1 MSDFGKGHKTN
12 NIFWGQSSNNSIGFG
27 THNYIPTLTK
37 HKIKEMIQKINR
49 KEITVAEQIKRIKRP
64 GEIETIR
71 TQVKVRTPQAKRTKR
86 YLSSLEGSKTILVEK
101 IHRAMLKQDNKLI
114 SLDEL
119 DKILKEYPTPV
130 SNEGEL
136 KGRGKEAVLN
146 QSVKS
151 LQLYSNGLLKFT
163 LIVTD
168 LGIRK
173 FTVI

>member
-1 MSDFGKGHKTN
+1 MSNWGKAHQNNNNGFGK
-12 NIFWGQSSNNSIGFG
+12 SSDNEIGFG
-27 THNYIPTLTK
+27 TYNYVPTFTK

-49 KEITVAEQIKRIKRP
+49 KEISIKEQMKRIKTPSQRK
-64 GEIETIR
+64 EIQ
-71 TQVKVRTPQAKRTKR
+71 TQVKDTTRTKR

-130 SNEGEL
+130 SNKGEL

-146 QSVKS
+146 QSAKS

-163 LIVTD
+163 FIVTD

>member
-12 NIFWGQSSNNSIGFG
+12 SIGWGQAQNEIGFG
-27 THNYIPTLTK
+27 STNYVRTFFTK
-37 HKIKEMIQKINR
+37 QIIKEMIHKVDKKSIS
-49 KEITVAEQIKRIKRP
+49 IAEQIKRIKRP
-64 GEIETIR
+64 EEIETIR

-163 LIVTD
+163 FIVTD